1 MENEIFERDYRGTE
15 NKETLSPNQ
24 QKIWE
29 YAVESG
35 LFKAYDDAIRKMPK
49 YIVQKDKEAYEHL
62 LSRLDIYARRKHG
75 KIKGIVDYDKYEC
88 HIYVYLLFFD
98 VCRSEDFALL
108 SYMAER
114 THNITIE
121 ASEDGGI
128 RLSIRINYFDE
139 VENSKYVFTDC
150 IMKDKKL
157 VAMLMEEHQNEK
169 ERILSDPELSER
181 LEKKGKEMGMTA
193 EEYYDWIEEFFTS
206 HPKDIMETILK
217 EISDNDGEIYLE

>member
-1 MENEIFERDYRGTE
+1 MENEIFERDYRETE
-15 NKETLSPNQ
+15 NKETMSPSQ

-29 YAVESG
+29 YVVESG
-35 LFKAYDDAIRKMPK
+35 LFQAYDDAIRQMPK
-49 YIVQKDKEAYEHL
+49 YIVKKDKDAYERL
-62 LSRLDIYARRKHG
+62 LSRLNIYARRKHG
-75 KIKGIVDYDKYEC
+75 KIKGIVDYEKYES
-88 HIYVYLLFFD
+88 HIYVELPYFETCFA
-98 VCRSEDFALL
+98 EDFDLL
-108 SYMAER
+108 SEMATK
-114 THNITIE
+114 THNVTFT

-157 VAMLMEEHQNEK
+157 VEMLMEEHRNEK

-181 LEKKGKEMGMTA
+181 LEKKGKEMGKTA
-193 EEYYDWIEEFFTS
+193 EEYYDWVEEFFTS

-217 EISDNDGEIYLE
+217 EISDNDGEIYSE